1 MKIGAS
7 LLSADFRNLA
17 FDIER
22 MQKAGIDFW
31 HLDIMDGIFVPN
43 FTFGTSVIEQ
53 LPTSLPL
60 QIHLMVEHPDKLY
73 DLFASAA
80 FARLNACEF
89 IFHIENTDVDLYEL
103 IKRVRNDGHK
113 VGLAINPATMASSL
127 DTYLEQ
133 LDTVLI
139 MSVNPGFSGQ
149 KFISGVLGKID
160 YIKSINS
167 SVKIGLDGGVNGEIL
182 DSVNLKN
189 IDFLISGSYLFSS
202 QSPKDAVSILKSA

>member
-31 HLDIMDGIFVPN
+31 HLDIMDGVFVPN

-113 VGLAINPATMASSL
+113 VGLAINPATMASTL

-202 QSPKDAVSILKSA
+202 QSSKDAVSILKSA

>member
-1 MKIGAS
+1 MNG
-7 LLSADFRNLA
+7 
-17 FDIER
+17 
-22 MQKAGIDFW
+22 
-31 HLDIMDGIFVPN
+31 
-43 FTFGTSVIEQ
+43 
-53 LPTSLPL
+53 
-60 QIHLMVEHPDKLY
+60 
-73 DLFASAA
+73 
-80 FARLNACEF
+80 CEL
-89 IFHIENTDVDLYEL
+89 IFHIENTDVELYQL

-113 VGLAINPATMASSL
+113 VALAINPATMASTL

>member
-31 HLDIMDGIFVPN
+31 HLDIMDGVFVPN

-103 IKRVRNDGHK
+103 IKSVRNDGHK
-113 VGLAINPATMASSL
+113 VGLAINPATMASTL

>member
-31 HLDIMDGIFVPN
+31 HLDIMDGVFVPN